1 MQHHH
6 HHHKKHRDFSGE
18 KFQPLG
24 ESEHL
29 CAADSEVKR
38 HSLAMS
44 SHDGLPVGVTS
55 Y

>member
-6 HHHKKHRDFSGE
+6 KKPRHFSGE
-18 KFQPLG
+18 KYWAI
-24 ESEHL
+24 EKSEHL